1 MGRDD
6 VSTAAVVKTVNSDKP
21 HMLHCSIKHL
31 IPIELNVND
40 KGTYEEEDTQQ
51 DESGEAVAVGQ
62 ESIPQAQTLHCKAA
76 AIIGETQQRPHS
88 SN

>member
-6 VSTAAVVKTVNSDKP
+6 ASRAAVVKTVNSDKP
-21 HMLHCSIKHL
+21 HMLRCSIKHL
-31 IPIELNVND
+31 NPIKLNIND
-40 KGTYEEEDTQQ
+40 TGAYEEEDTQQ

-62 ESIPQAQTLHCKAA
+62 ESIPQARTLHHKAA
-76 AIIGETQQRPHS
+76 TIIGESQKRPHS